1 MAGTGNN
8 GDPEES
14 ISDYDFILIK
24 YTAGGTKEWVAREEN
39 YRTISN
45 RLTAMT
51 LGVDGHIYLTGQTSK
66 LTEIVTDVDYNILYS
81 DADYLTIKYDPEGKL
96 VWEQR
101 YNGTGDSTDIAYSVA
116 VDDAG
121 NVYVAGISDGDTL
134 KNEVTIVKYD
144 AGGAQLWVKKTGVVA
159 DSNPLYYRRFSSESG
174 GFLRLDTSSN
184 IYITTSSNHKILTM
198 KYDTSGKKI
207 WQTQSGV
214 LSAPTVIA
222 LDDNNN
228 LYVAGATLSE
238 VTGYQ
243 ETYYQPE
250 DYLTIKYSQGA
261 IACDKP
267 VRVNLY
273 LPPHAIKVGEPIKT
287 TAIFP
292 NQVITAADAVR
303 WSWGDNSTFNAYIS
317 NTTRVTGKHTYQE
330 AGIYKIGLNLSN
342 SCLRADNE
350 NYQQWMVIYD
360 PNAGIVT
367 GAGQIDSPQRS
378 YPLMKTAGKA
388 QFAFHVSYRTK
399 NSFTPQGQTLYNL
412 QSLGSFRSCSLA
424 WLVIKQNQAIW
435 LGEGTINGKG
445 NYGFIASVID
455 AGGKSKNDTG
465 DRLRISIW
473 NKDKGNAIVYDNF
486 PEAGDIYDLTTTQ
499 PAIGKGQIIINPRN
513 VLTATSVYLNQIAVP
528 EPSHFYNYPNT
539 FSDKTTLSFTMQQ
552 EGDFELEVLDMKG
565 RSVKKISAGKV
576 QLGQV
581 YEYEFDGSQLEPGIY
596 IARLINGKSTQSI
609 KMMLRR

>member
-1 MAGTGNN
+1 
-8 GDPEES
+8 
-14 ISDYDFILIK
+14 
-24 YTAGGTKEWVAREEN
+24 
-39 YRTISN
+39 
-45 RLTAMT
+45 MT